1 MRKQTKEKMVRQPKV
16 NRFVHW
22 TAAISIIMLIITGL
36 GQMPLY
42 GRYLGPNP
50 PALLEWLQSYE
61 ITLWIH
67 YIAASVLIFTI
78 VFHAIHHLIRKE
90 FAIIPRKGDVKGS
103 YHLMKA
109 MILKKEEPPSHK
121 YLPEQRLAYALFAV
135 SIILLI
141 VTGAFKVYQNVAGG
155 SLSNSMMVI
164 MTNGH
169 NIGTVLIIFAFIGH
183 MAAFLFKDNRKMM
196 PGMFTGKVDKDYIKH
211 RHSLWY
217 EELQEKKRKKKKKVS

>member
-1 MRKQTKEKMVRQPKV
+1 MSKTTGKMVRQPKV
-16 NRFVHW
+16 NRFIHW

-50 PALLEWLQSYE
+50 PVFLEWLQSYE
-61 ITLWIH
+61 ITLWLH
-67 YIAASVLIFTI
+67 YIFASILIFTA
-78 VFHAIHHLIRKE
+78 VFHLVHHLIRKE
-90 FAIIPRKGDVKGS
+90 FAIVPRKGDLKGS

-109 MILKKEEPPSHK
+109 MILKKTEPPSHK

-135 SIILLI
+135 SILLLV

-155 SLSNSMMVI
+155 SLSNTMMVV
-164 MTNGH
+164 MTTGH
-169 NIGTVLIIFAFIGH
+169 NIGTVLIIFAFVGH
-183 MAAFLFKDNRKMM
+183 MAAFLFKDNRKML
-196 PGMFTGKVDKDYIKH
+196 PGMFTGKVDKEYVKH

-217 EELQEKKRKKKKKVS
+217 DELRQKKQRKSKKIS

>member
-1 MRKQTKEKMVRQPKV
+1 MSKTTGKMIRQPKV

-22 TAAISIIMLIITGL
+22 TAAVSIIMLIITGL

-50 PALLEWLQSYE
+50 PVFLEWLQSYE
-61 ITLWIH
+61 ITLWLH
-67 YIAASVLIFTI
+67 YTFASILIFTAI
-78 VFHAIHHLIRKE
+78 FHLIHHLIRKE
-90 FAIIPRKGDVKGS
+90 FAIVPRKGDLKGS

-109 MILKKEEPPSHK
+109 MILKKPEPPSHK

-135 SIILLI
+135 SILLLV

-155 SLSNSMMVI
+155 SLSNTMMVV
-164 MTNGH
+164 MTTGH

-183 MAAFLFKDNRKMM
+183 MAAFLFKDNRKML
-196 PGMFTGKVDKDYIKH
+196 PGMFTGKVDQEYVKH

-217 EELQEKKRKKKKKVS
+217 DELKQKKQRKNKKIS